1 MTKLERYLEQL
12 QQTEQMS
19 AAGIGFAIDSPHE
32 RKRTLPQAQKA
43 GIVVT
48 DNKKSKKKLKVV
60 SNN

>member
-19 AAGIGFAIDSPHE
+19 AAGIGFAIDSPHT

-43 GIVVT
+43 GIVVA
-48 DNKKSKKKLKVV
+48 DPKKSKKKLKVV